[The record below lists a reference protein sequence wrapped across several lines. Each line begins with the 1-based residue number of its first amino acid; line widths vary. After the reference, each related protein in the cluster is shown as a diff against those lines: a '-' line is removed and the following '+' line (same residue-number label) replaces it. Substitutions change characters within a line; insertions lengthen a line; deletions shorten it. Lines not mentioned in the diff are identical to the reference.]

1 MSPLVPVVALAF
13 AASVLLVVVHAYLL
27 RTEQTRALTLWT
39 VAWSFYAAR
48 FVVALAG
55 LSHPDA
61 PVLLWLHQTTTVAA
75 GLFLLAGALSNARG
89 VSRLPWGW
97 RVLAGALLAWVSVA
111 VAAGMAP
118 AVVNTPV
125 FVFLAGANW
134 AIALVYARS
143 RRFTRGSR
151 HFVAVVFA
159 LWGAHKLD
167 YPLLRYLPEAA
178 LWGYALGALFSM
190 AAGLGLLMAYLERTR
205 TRAEAHRRR
214 FEGLVSSL
222 DDIVFTLDSQG
233 RHTGVYGRWV
243 ERAGGTPETYLGRTA
258 VDMFGPEAGEPHLRM
273 AQTALR
279 ENRAVTYEWSVEA
292 PDGGRVHYQTT
303 LSPIVEGD
311 CRPTELVGIGRDI
324 TELKNTHLS
333 LQQSLA
339 EKATLLQEVHHRVK
353 NNLQIIVSLLRLQSQ
368 EFSDP
373 QTHRAF
379 EDAIGRVSAMATV
392 HERLYESEDISSVPF
407 VSYLG
412 ELAERIVDS
421 YSVDSRRPAVEI
433 HGDAGSVDVS
443 RAIPLGL
450 VATELTSN
458 AVKHACAGRPGGALS
473 VEFRDTGDTF
483 VLSVSDNGPGLP
495 DEFDPEH
502 TNSLGMALVSSLVH
516 QLGAGL
522 TWSSAHGARFVV
534 SVPKLAEGLPPG

>member
-27 RTEQTRALTLWT
+27 RTERTQALALWT

-55 LSHPDA
+55 LSYPGTQI
-61 PVLLWLHQTTTVAA
+61 VLWLHQVTTATA
-75 GLFLLAGALSNARG
+75 GMFLLTGALSNARG
-89 VSRLPWGW
+89 VTRLPYGW
-97 RVLAGALLAWVSVA
+97 RVLAGALLVWVTASI
-111 VAAGMAP
+111 AAGMSP
-118 AVVNTPV
+118 ALVSTPV

-151 HFVAVVFA
+151 QFVSVVFL

-178 LWGYALGALFSM
+178 LWGYALGALFTM
-190 AAGLGLLMAYLERTR
+190 AAGLGLLMAYLEQTR
-205 TRAEAHRRR
+205 TLADAHRRR

-222 DDIVFTLDSQG
+222 DDIVFTLDSEG
-233 RHTGVYGRWV
+233 RYTGVYGTWV
-243 ERAGGTPETYLGRTA
+243 ERSGGRAETYLGKTA
-258 VDMFGPEAGEPHLRM
+258 IGILGPEAGELHLRM
-273 AQTALR
+273 ARTALT
-279 ENRAVTYEWSVEA
+279 ENRSVTYEWSV
-292 PDGGRVHYQTT
+292 DGPEGGAIHYQTT
-303 LSPIVEGD
+303 LSPIVEGT
-311 CRPTELVGIGRDI
+311 RPPTELVGIGRDI
-324 TELKNTHLS
+324 TELKDTQLS

-368 EFSDP
+368 EFADP
-373 QTHRAF
+373 GTRRAF
-379 EDAIGRVSAMATV
+379 EDAIARVAAMASV
-392 HERLYESEDISSVPF
+392 HESLYESEDISSVPF
-407 VSYLG
+407 VSYLD
-412 ELAERIVDS
+412 ELVQRIVDS
-421 YSVDSRRPAVEI
+421 YSVDGWRPLVEI
-433 HGDAGSVDVS
+433 DGDSGSVDVS

-450 VATELTSN
+450 VATELASN
-458 AVKHACAGRPGGALS
+458 AVKHACAGRSDGALW
-473 VEFRDTGDTF
+473 VEFRDTEEAI

-495 DEFDPEH
+495 EDFDPDR
-502 TNSLGMALVSSLVH
+502 TSSLGMALVSSLVR

-522 TWSSAHGARFVV
+522 SWGSAGGAQFVV
-534 SVPKLAEGLPPG
+534 SVPQG